1 VGRIALY
8 IAAIVLVLALLMTAA
23 HAAISEASA
32 QQHTVYLPIVERAY
46 PTAISGVGPVT
57 PTPTP

>member
-1 VGRIALY
+1 MGRIALY

-32 QQHTVYLPIVERAY
+32 QHSIYLPLVQKAW
-46 PTAISGVGPVT
+46 PTALSGVGPVT